1 MFSRSDLDE
10 LVAVNAQPAV
20 SLYLPTHRA
29 GREIRQDP
37 IRLRNL
43 LSRATERLG
52 ARWRRPEI
60 EHLLEPGEGLVGDD
74 VFWRHQLEGLVV
86 FLAPAFSRI
95 HKLPIPVPEECGV
108 GDHFLVRPLLPL
120 LEDPGSFWLLSIS
133 GKRTRLYRG
142 SRWEF
147 VEEKGVELPQGVGK
161 IREMTDYQETQYA
174 SPVGRRGTFAH
185 AQSFGETPQELRK
198 SELIELLRRIAAMIE
213 PRLKANPAALILAAH
228 PEVQGHF
235 REIAGWK
242 EINPDGISEN
252 PDALTEDELHRRAY
266 VLVEPKL
273 DEARLA
279 AVDRLNEALSV
290 GKATTKPE
298 EIVKAARYAR
308 VDALFLAGDDR
319 LWGRYDETEDRVIA
333 HGSSME
339 EDSDLL
345 DLAALMTLR
354 HGGSAVLVERKALP
368 PPGLAAAILR
378 Y

>member
-29 GREIRQDP
+29 GREVRQDP

-52 ARWRRPEI
+52 ARWCRPEI

-161 IREMTDYQETQYA
+161 IREMTLYQETQYA

-213 PRLKANPAALILAAH
+213 PRLKANPAAADPCRPSRGSGSL
-228 PEVQGHF
+228 PGDRRMEGDKPRWDF
-235 REIAGWK
+235 R
-242 EINPDGISEN
+242 
-252 PDALTEDELHRRAY
+252 
-266 VLVEPKL
+266 
-273 DEARLA
+273 
-279 AVDRLNEALSV
+279 
-290 GKATTKPE
+290 KP
-298 EIVKAARYAR
+298 
-308 VDALFLAGDDR
+308 
-319 LWGRYDETEDRVIA
+319 GRYDRGRTASPCLCAGRAETGRV
-333 HGSSME
+333 
-339 EDSDLL
+339 
-345 DLAALMTLR
+345 
-354 HGGSAVLVERKALP
+354 P
-368 PPGLAAAILR
+368 PRGRRSPQRIFFRREGDDQAG
-378 Y
+378 

>member
-1 MFSRSDLDE
+1 M
-10 LVAVNAQPAV
+10 
-20 SLYLPTHRA
+20 
-29 GREIRQDP
+29 
-37 IRLRNL
+37 
-43 LSRATERLG
+43 
-52 ARWRRPEI
+52 
-60 EHLLEPGEGLVGDD
+60 
-74 VFWRHQLEGLVV
+74 
-86 FLAPAFSRI
+86 
-95 HKLPIPVPEECGV
+95 
-108 GDHFLVRPLLPL
+108 
-120 LEDPGSFWLLSIS
+120 
-133 GKRTRLYRG
+133 
-142 SRWEF
+142 
-147 VEEKGVELPQGVGK
+147 
-161 IREMTDYQETQYA
+161 
-174 SPVGRRGTFAH
+174 
-185 AQSFGETPQELRK
+185 
-198 SELIELLRRIAAMIE
+198 
-213 PRLKANPAALILAAH
+213 
-228 PEVQGHF
+228 
-235 REIAGWK
+235 
-242 EINPDGISEN
+242 
-252 PDALTEDELHRRAY
+252 TEDELHRRAY

-333 HGSSME
+333 HGSPTE